1 MMYKMTAINT
11 SRNANLFLTAAKSFF
26 GSFAAA
32 FSNLKRQH
40 MIRTHVL
47 AQTPAYDSDR
57 KRGSLVLG
65 LPVVSKDSLKDFVFI
80 QAATQPHI

>member
-1 MMYKMTAINT
+1 MMYRMTAIDT

-32 FSNLKRQH
+32 FSNLNRQH
-40 MIRTHVL
+40 MIRMHVL
-47 AQTPAYDSDR
+47 AQTYVSDC
-57 KRGSLVLG
+57 KRDSLVLG
-65 LPVVSKDSLKDFVFI
+65 LPVVSKDSLKDFVLV